1 MVAGLV
7 GERNAQPSQQPAEIN
22 RIPAQLAPV
31 EEVPNALD
39 DGPRAAGFLLDIF
52 DRLPQQLG
60 VDRVLR
66 QEPRARM
73 SKRCRRRQ
81 RLAEPCTTA
90 TPNAPTVVKSRV
102 PSKLGLLAAQELLS
116 RMTLGHDGAENE
128 TGGRDDDRQEL
139 RTQEAIA

>member
-1 MVAGLV
+1 MRSAEDRRRRVDADRDAVVAGLV

-90 TPNAPTVVKSRV
+90 TPNAPTVVS
-102 PSKLGLLAAQELLS
+102 LACRAS
-116 RMTLGHDGAENE
+116 SACWPRRSCSAV
-128 TGGRDDDRQEL
+128 
-139 RTQEAIA
+139 